1 MSSKFQVMIIAF
13 MLAAVGFF
21 IVWYKVAFLNIP
33 LTPHEKKDYFTISAE
48 ASFTGEN
55 APAEITMALPAQ
67 QEDVKIVSQES
78 ESGGFGFTISETEE
92 GERAV
97 WSKRSI
103 EGKQKIYYK
112 ITVSPEPV
120 YSYMPEVDTEAEPI
134 RPLYSNTLD
143 TDALFALWGEVERA
157 AALNLIETVRVHSSG
172 PLTFAA
178 QLIDQLNHKAPSD
191 SVKMLL
197 NMKGED
203 KVSLVTKILMHEKII
218 IRKVRGIYL
227 KDRQKG
233 RTLTEML
240 EVYTEKGWKLFDYE
254 KGHVYKPRDMFIWQR
269 GNDALFT
276 AKGVSKPK
284 LRFSVIQTQVP
295 VISTIQQN
303 INGSNSEFLNF
314 SLFTLPASQQNAFKQ
329 ILLIPMGVLIV
340 VILRI
345 LVGIRTMG
353 TFMPVLF
360 SLAFIQ
366 TSLLNGLV
374 MFFVIVFSG
383 LFIRFYLSRLRLLL
397 VARISAVIIVV
408 IAIMSLMSIISYKL
422 GLTQALSVTFFPMII
437 LSWTIERMS
446 ILWEEEGGR
455 EVFIQ
460 GSGSLL
466 VAVLAYFAM
475 MNEYAAYLFFS
486 FPELLMVVLAVIIV
500 IGRYTGY
507 RLSELFRFAPLGH
520 S

>member
-1 MSSKFQVMIIAF
+1 MMSSKFQVMIIAF
-13 MLAAVGFF
+13 MLAVAGSF
-21 IVWYKVAFLNIP
+21 IVWYKVAYLNIP
-33 LTPHEKKDYFTISAE
+33 LTPHAKKDYFTISAE
-48 ASFTGEN
+48 VSFSGEN
-55 APAEITMALPAQ
+55 APAEITMALPAE
-67 QEDVKIVSQES
+67 QEDLKIISQES
-78 ESGGFGFTISETEE
+78 ESGGFGFTISKTEE

-103 EGKQKIYYK
+103 EGEQKIYYK
-112 ITVSPEPV
+112 ITVSPEKVYGYIPEPKADFVRPV
-120 YSYMPEVDTEAEPI
+120 RNGAVDT
-134 RPLYSNTLD
+134 D
-143 TDALFALWGEVERA
+143 VFFALWGEVERA
-157 AALNLIETVRVHSSG
+157 AALNLIETVRVQSSG
-172 PLTFAA
+172 PLTFTA
-178 QLIDQLNHKAPSD
+178 QLIDQLNHEAPSD

-197 NMKGED
+197 NMKRED
-203 KVSLVTKILMHEKII
+203 KASLISKILMHENIM

-227 KDRQKG
+227 KDRQKV
-233 RTLTEML
+233 RALKEML
-240 EVYTEKGWKLFDYE
+240 EVYTEDGWKLFDYE
-254 KGHVYKPRDMFIWQR
+254 KGHIYKPRNMFIWQR

-276 AKGVSKPK
+276 AKGVSNPK

-303 INGSNSEFLNF
+303 IYGSNSEFLNF

-366 TSLLNGLV
+366 TTLLNGLV

-383 LFIRFYLSRLRLLL
+383 LFIRFYLSKLRLLL

-408 IAIMSLMSIISYKL
+408 IAIMLLMSIISYKL

-455 EVFIQ
+455 EVWIQ

-486 FPELLMVVLAVIIV
+486 FPELLLVILAVIIV

-507 RLSELFRFAPLGH
+507 RLSEIFRFAPLGH

>member
-1 MSSKFQVMIIAF
+1 MSSKFQVMIIAL
-13 MLAAVGFF
+13 MLAVAGFF

-48 ASFTGEN
+48 VSFTGEN
-55 APAEITMALPAQ
+55 TPAEITMALPAQ
-67 QEDVKIVSQES
+67 QEDVKIISQES
-78 ESGGFGFTISETEE
+78 ESGDFGFTISKTRE

-97 WSKRSI
+97 WSKREI
-103 EGKQKIYYK
+103 EGEQKIFYK
-112 ITVSPEPV
+112 ITVSPEQFYRYV
-120 YSYMPEVDTEAEPI
+120 PESEIISMTRPI
-134 RPLYSNTLD
+134 ERDID
-143 TDALFALWGEVERA
+143 TDALFALWEEVERSA
-157 AALNLIETVRVHSSG
+157 AMSLIETVRTHSSG
-172 PLTFAA
+172 PFTFAA
-178 QLIDQLNHKAPSD
+178 LLIDQLNRETPSD
-191 SVKMLL
+191 SVKLL
-197 NMKGED
+197 LKMKRED
-203 KVSLVTKILMHEKII
+203 KASLITKILMHEKIA
-218 IRKVRGIYL
+218 IRKVRGIDL
-227 KDRQKG
+227 KDRLKG

-240 EVYTEKGWKLFDYE
+240 EVYTDEGWKLFDYE
-254 KGHVYKPRDMFIWQR
+254 IGHMYKPSNFFVWQR

-284 LRFSVIQTQVP
+284 LRFSVTQTQVP
-295 VISTIQQN
+295 VISSIQQN
-303 INGSNSEFLNF
+303 VYGSNSEFLNF

-329 ILLIPMGVLIV
+329 ILLVPMGVLIV

-408 IAIMSLMSIISYKL
+408 IAIMSLMSIVSYKL

-455 EVFIQ
+455 EVWIQ

-486 FPELLMVVLAVIIV
+486 FPELLLVILAVIIV

-507 RLSELFRFAPLGH
+507 RLSEIFRFAPLGR

>member
-1 MSSKFQVMIIAF
+1 MSSKFQVIVITF
-13 MLAAVGFF
+13 MLAAVGLF
-21 IVWYKVAFLNIP
+21 IVWYKATYLNIP
-33 LTPHEKKDYFTISAE
+33 LTPHQKKEYYTLSAE
-48 ASFTGEN
+48 VSFSGEN
-55 APAEITMALPAQ
+55 SPAEVSMALPSSQ
-67 QEDVKIVSQES
+67 GRMKIISQES
-78 ESGGFGFTISETEE
+78 ESGDFGFTISQTRE

-97 WSKRSI
+97 WSKRSM
-103 EGKQKIYYK
+103 EGKEKIFYK
-112 ITVSPEPV
+112 ITVSPEPF
-120 YSYMPEVDTEAEPI
+120 YRPSPESEPTMELPENMAYI
-134 RPLYSNTLD
+134 DREEV
-143 TDALFALWGEVERA
+143 FALWGDVERS
-157 AALNLIETVRVHSSG
+157 AALSLIETVRQHSSG
-172 PLTFAA
+172 PLTFTAL
-178 QLIDQLNHKAPSD
+178 LIDQLNREAPSD
-191 SVKMLL
+191 SVKILL
-197 NMKGED
+197 KMKRED
-203 KVSLVTKILMHEKII
+203 KVSLIAKVLMHEKIVM
-218 IRKVRGIYL
+218 RKVRGITL

-233 RTLTEML
+233 RKLTEMF
-240 EVYTEKGWKLFDYE
+240 EVLTDEGWKLFDYN
-254 KGHVYKPRDMFIWQR
+254 KGHVYQPDNFFVWQR
-269 GNDALFT
+269 GNDALFKT
-276 AKGVSKPK
+276 KGVTQPK
-284 LRFSVIQTQVP
+284 LRFSITRTQVP

-303 INGSNSEFLNF
+303 PYGSKSEFLNF
-314 SLFTLPASQQNAFKQ
+314 SLFSLPVSQQNAFKQ
-329 ILLIPMGVLIV
+329 ILLVPMGVLIV

-345 LVGIRTMG
+345 LIGIRTMG

-360 SLAFIQ
+360 ALAFIQ
-366 TSLLNGLV
+366 TSLLNGLI

-422 GLTQALSVTFFPMII
+422 GLTQVLSVTFFPMII

-455 EVFIQ
+455 EVWIQ

-486 FPELLMVVLAVIIV
+486 FPELLLVVLAVIIL

>member
-1 MSSKFQVMIIAF
+1 MMSSKFQVMIIAL
-13 MLAAVGFF
+13 MLAVAGFF

-48 ASFTGEN
+48 VSFTGEN
-55 APAEITMALPAQ
+55 TPAEITMALPAQ
-67 QEDVKIVSQES
+67 QEDVKIISQES
-78 ESGGFGFTISETEE
+78 ESGDFGFTISKTRE

-97 WSKRSI
+97 WSKREI
-103 EGKQKIYYK
+103 EGQQKIFYK
-112 ITVSPEPV
+112 ITVSPEQFYRYV
-120 YSYMPEVDTEAEPI
+120 PESEIISAARPI
-134 RPLYSNTLD
+134 ERD
-143 TDALFALWGEVERA
+143 IDRDALFALWEEVERSA
-157 AALNLIETVRVHSSG
+157 AMSLIETVRIHSSG
-172 PLTFAA
+172 PFTFAA
-178 QLIDQLNHKAPSD
+178 QLIDQLNREAPSD
-191 SVKMLL
+191 SVKLL
-197 NMKGED
+197 LKMKRED
-203 KVSLVTKILMHEKII
+203 KASLVSKILLHEKIA
-218 IRKVRGIYL
+218 IRKVRGIDL
-227 KDRQKG
+227 KDRLRG

-240 EVYTEKGWKLFDYE
+240 EVYTDEGWKLFDYE
-254 KGHVYKPRDMFIWQR
+254 KGHVYKPSNFFVWQR

-284 LRFSVIQTQVP
+284 LRFSVTQTQVP
-295 VISTIQQN
+295 VISSIQQN
-303 INGSNSEFLNF
+303 VNGSNSEFLNF
-314 SLFTLPASQQNAFKQ
+314 SLFTLPSSQQNAFKQ

-408 IAIMSLMSIISYKL
+408 IAIMSLMSIVSYKL

-455 EVFIQ
+455 EVWIQ

-486 FPELLMVVLAVIIV
+486 FPELLLVILAVIIV

>member
-1 MSSKFQVMIIAF
+1 MSSRFQVMVIAF
-13 MLAAVGFF
+13 MLAAIGLF
-21 IVWYKVAFLNIP
+21 IVWYKAAFLNIP

-48 ASFTGEN
+48 VSFTGDN
-55 APAEITMALPAQ
+55 APAEITMALPAP
-67 QEDVKIVSQES
+67 QEGVKIISQES
-78 ESGGFGFTISETEE
+78 ESGDFGFTISQTEE

-97 WSKRSI
+97 WSKRNI
-103 EGKQKIYYK
+103 EGKQKIFYK
-112 ITVSPEPV
+112 ITVSPEAF
-120 YSYMPEVDTEAEPI
+120 YSYSPDSGVNAGLSQNYNVDTGTI
-134 RPLYSNTLD
+134 
-143 TDALFALWGEVERA
+143 FALWDEVERA
-157 AALNLIETVRVHSSG
+157 AVSSLIDTVRVHSSG

-178 QLIDQLNHKAPSD
+178 QLIDQLNKEAPSD
-191 SVKMLL
+191 SVKLLL
-197 NMKGED
+197 NMKNED
-203 KVSLVTKILMHEKII
+203 KISLIMKILMHEKINV
-218 IRKVRGIYL
+218 RKVRGIYL

-233 RTLTEML
+233 RTLTEMF
-240 EVYTEKGWKLFDYE
+240 EVQTDEGWKLFDYE
-254 KGHVYKPRDMFIWQR
+254 KGHVYKPKDLFVWQR

-276 AKGVSKPK
+276 AKGVSKPR
-284 LRFSVIQTQVP
+284 LRFSIIQTQVP

-303 INGSNSEFLNF
+303 IYGSSEFLNF

-422 GLTQALSVTFFPMII
+422 GITQVLSVTFFPMII

-455 EVFIQ
+455 EVFVQ
-460 GSGSLL
+460 GSGSLI
-466 VAVLAYFAM
+466 VAVLAYFVM

-486 FPELLMVVLAVIIV
+486 FPELLLVILAVIIL

-507 RLSELFRFAPLGH
+507 RVSELLRFAPLGR